1 MLLGWPLARLA
12 LVRFGPRALDS
23 VRKICKEIREEKI
36 FKIFSKNGESG
47 LRGGQNPGIVIRVFG
62 GNLENNIVNNESGC
76 GAAW

>member
-1 MLLGWPLARLA
+1 MVAASSGVWLFDAVLLGWPLARLA

-47 LRGGQNPGIVIRVFG
+47 LRGG
-62 GNLENNIVNNESGC
+62 
-76 GAAW
+76 

>member
-1 MLLGWPLARLA
+1 MCLPDAVLLGWPLARLA

-47 LRGGQNPGIVIRVFG
+47 LRGG
-62 GNLENNIVNNESGC
+62 
-76 GAAW
+76 

>member
-1 MLLGWPLARLA
+1 MLGVTPACWILHGK
-12 LVRFGPRALDS
+12 S
-23 VRKICKEIREEKI
+23 VRKICVEKI